1 MTDKFGSNRENV
13 LSSQIKYWKQQ
24 KTDIEARAEIP
35 PEKKLNR
42 YHFITISR
50 EYGCGGY
57 EIAAALTELLN
68 NGRSLQP
75 EWAAYDRVVLEKIS
89 EDMGL
94 SRELTDTLTSS
105 SRKQVTSFFETTFA
119 SYPSQLSVYRRLSEA
134 IRALAAQGRVIIVG
148 RGGGIIT
155 RDMPKGFNVRIVA
168 PVEWKAERM
177 ASINSIKKKDAE
189 KLVVQK
195 NADREKFFRDLVK
208 FDIASPYNYHLI
220 LNNQSYSMAD
230 AARIIY
236 EAFVSY
242 TENHL

>member
-1 MTDKFGSNRENV
+1 MENV

-24 KTDIEARAEIP
+24 KTDIEARAEIL
-35 PEKKLNR
+35 PEKKQNR
-42 YHFITISR
+42 FPFITISR

-57 EIAAALTELLN
+57 DIAAALVEFLN
-68 NGRSLQP
+68 DGRSLKP

-89 EDMGL
+89 SDMGL
-94 SRELTDTLTSS
+94 SEQLTDTLTSS

-119 SYPSQLSVYRRLSEA
+119 SYPSQLSVYRHLSET
-134 IRALAAQGRVIIVG
+134 IRTLAANGRVIIVG

-155 RDMPKGFNVRIVA
+155 RDMPKGFNVRVVA

-177 ASINSIKKKDAE
+177 ASINSIKKADAE
-189 KLVVQK
+189 KLVIKK
-195 NADREKFFRDLVK
+195 NAEREKFFRDLVK
-208 FDIASPYNYHLI
+208 FDIASPYNYHLV
-220 LNNQSYSMAD
+220 LNNQSYSTRD

>member
-1 MTDKFGSNRENV
+1 MSDNYGLNRANI
-13 LSSQIKYWKQQ
+13 LSSQIQYWKQQ
-24 KTDIEARAEIP
+24 KVEIEAKKDLP
-35 PEKKLNR
+35 PEKKQNL

-57 EIAAALTELLN
+57 EIADALTGFLN
-68 NGRSLQP
+68 EGRSLKP
-75 EWAAYDRVVLEKIS
+75 EWAAYDRSVLEKIS
-89 EDMGL
+89 EDMGM
-94 SRELTDTLTSS
+94 SKELADTLTSS

-134 IRALAAQGRVIIVG
+134 IRTLAANGRVIIVG
-148 RGGGIIT
+148 RGGNVVT

-177 ASINSIKKKDAE
+177 AAINSIKKKDAE

-195 NADREKFFRDLVK
+195 NAEREKFFMDRVK

-220 LNNQSYSMAD
+220 LNNQSYPTKD